1 MIYDAGLRYDCSSD
15 GTMKLNCTI
24 LAQWYREA
32 DMAVPQLIDTV
43 SRASG
48 EDFMAQPINRRS
60 DFNVGRIVLFCVAAV
75 VLLVFVLTHI
85 W

>member
-1 MIYDAGLRYDCSSD
+1 
-15 GTMKLNCTI
+15 
-24 LAQWYREA
+24 
-32 DMAVPQLIDTV
+32 MAVPQLIDTV

-60 DFNVGRIVLFCVAAV
+60 DFNVGRIVLFCLAAV